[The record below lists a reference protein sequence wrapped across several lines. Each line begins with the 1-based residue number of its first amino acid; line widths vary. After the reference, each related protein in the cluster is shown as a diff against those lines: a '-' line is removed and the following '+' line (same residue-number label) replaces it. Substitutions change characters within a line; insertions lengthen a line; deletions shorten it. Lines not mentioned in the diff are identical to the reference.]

1 MAKYRV
7 FMHAIADAT
16 VSVEADSLDEAREL
30 AYEELPGSL
39 CYQCAGGQFSNY
51 SMDLGDFELD
61 TEEEF
66 NGKLY
71 PNAELVE
78 D

>member
-7 FMHAIADAT
+7 YLHATASITVVVDAE
-16 VSVEADSLDEAREL
+16 SADEAREL
-30 AYEELPGSL
+30 AYEELPGGL
-39 CYQCAGGQFSNY
+39 CFQCSGYKEAW

-61 TEEEF
+61 TEEEY